1 METLVARCAGLDV
14 HKDSVTAC
22 VRVPDGH
29 GGRHAQTRRF
39 TTTTAGLVLL
49 GEWLA
54 SYRVT
59 RVGMESTGCYWK
71 PVWQLLE
78 DQLECWLLNAAHLH
92 NVPGRKTD
100 VADAAWIAQLV
111 EHGLVRPSFVP
122 PRPVR
127 ELRELTR
134 YRKTQIQE
142 RSREVQR
149 LDKVLQDAG
158 IKLSSVATDV
168 LGVSGRAMLEAL
180 VAGTHDPAVLA
191 ALAKG
196 RLRTKLPALREALTG
211 RFRTDHHG
219 LLVAQILAHI
229 DYLDEAIAVLSA
241 RIEQVIAPFAEQV
254 ALLDTIPGIDRRAAE
269 VIVAEIG
276 PAMGQFPTAAHL
288 ASWAGVC
295 PGNNE
300 SAGKRRSGR
309 TRKGPRVVGW
319 LLERGRQG
327 GQPHQGHLP
336 ERPVSPSPWS
346 PGPGQGHH
354 GRRAFGAGDR
364 LPRPGPGRALPGAGR
379 RLLPATPLRRALPAA
394 AGASARAARPQG
406 HPGTDQGVLTMQP
419 ARRLASRHF
428 RLSRGVPAGRR
439 AGVKMGRVACRRRCI
454 LGRWRP

>member
-29 GGRHAQTRRF
+29 GGRHAETRRF

-49 GEWLA
+49 AEWLA
-54 SYRVT
+54 SFGVT

-78 DQLECWLLNAAHLH
+78 GQVECWLLNAAHLP
-92 NVPGRKTD
+92 NVPGRKTE

-122 PRPVR
+122 PRPIR

-142 RSREVQR
+142 RTREVQR

-158 IKLSSVATDV
+158 TRAVEC
-168 LGVSGRAMLEAL
+168 GHRHHRVSGRAMLEAL
-180 VAGTHDPAVLA
+180 VAGTHDPELLA

-196 RLRTKLPALREALTG
+196 RLRTKLPALREALAG

-229 DYLDEAIAVLSA
+229 DYLDETIATLSA
-241 RIEQVIAPFAEQV
+241 RIQQVIGPFAEQV
-254 ALLDTIPGIDRRAAE
+254 ALLDTIPGVDQRAAE

-276 PAMGQFPTAAHL
+276 PDMTQFPTAAHL

-300 SAGKRRSGR
+300 SAGKHRSGR
-309 TRKGPRVVGW
+309 TRKGSKW
-319 LLERGRQG
+319 LGGCLSEVAKAASRTKGTYLNAQYHRLRGR
-327 GQPHQGHLP
+327 
-336 ERPVSPSPWS
+336 R
-346 PGPGQGHH
+346 GPGK
-354 GRRAFGAGDR
+354 
-364 LPRPGPGRALPGAGR
+364 
-379 RLLPATPLRRALPAA
+379 ATMAVAHSVLVIADHVL
-394 AGASARAARPQG
+394 
-406 HPGTDQGVLTMQP
+406 DQGVPYQELGDDYFQQRHS
-419 ARRLASRHF
+419 AEHYQRQLVRQLERLGHKVTLEPIQA
-428 RLSRGVPAGRR
+428 A
-439 AGVKMGRVACRRRCI
+439 
-454 LGRWRP
+454 